1 MEEIYCNVWDED
13 KKNTIKNIIED
24 CIKGNICDQAVYI
37 AKQLKKINPE
47 TRWSVLCIHVNKYY
61 GLDLNVH
68 AALLICYIK
77 NELII
82 IYPRKAL
89 NNPEDDSKESID
101 KKKFEEQIKKYESII
116 KEQKSKLDK
125 IIMQNELLQKTLKE
139 KKEEIINLKNEI
151 QKKQENNSFNKTFY
165 TREQMIALNF
175 ISSDSTLHYAIP
187 CLNKDL
193 FVDVEKKLYDKFPE
207 YKERN
212 NNFLSQGKIVL
223 KFKTVGENRL
233 ESGIPII
240 MQAP

>member
-1 MEEIYCNVWDED
+1 MEEIYCNVWDEK

-24 CIKGNICDQAVYI
+24 CIQRNINDQAVYI
-37 AKQLKKINPE
+37 TKQLKKIYPE
-47 TRWSVLCIHVNKYY
+47 TRWSVLCIQINNYY
-61 GLDLNVH
+61 GHDINVH
-68 AALLICYIK
+68 GPLLICYIK
-77 NELII
+77 NELIL
-82 IYPRKAL
+82 IYPRKGL
-89 NNPEDDSKESID
+89 NNSQDDSKESID

-125 IIMQNELLQKTLKE
+125 IIMQNQLLQKTLKE
-139 KKEEIINLKNEI
+139 KEEEIINLKNEI
-151 QKKQENNSFNKTFY
+151 QQKQENNAFNKTFY

-175 ISSDSTLHYAIP
+175 ISTDSTLHYAIP

-240 MQAP
+240 MQVP